1 MDFLEPFVKRLKG
14 PLLLLLGIDV
24 LCGYSLLKGEGEP
37 PQIPVFNKVSVILV
51 WILSIVAAAWLYRKD
66 RELEAAQVRRRDEE
80 KARSDAEEK
89 LPGVIKSLLT
99 KGEAPRDIWT
109 RPMLQLPLPEAV
121 FDEVFQVFDGALR
134 ATSQAL
140 SEWLPELD
148 RSRIRANL
156 FLPTSEGARNGD
168 VCDLVIP
175 AHALAA
181 PNGLQ
186 KNMQA
191 ADERAVTFR
200 PNQGATGRVFAE
212 KRAVGV
218 LTHPGWLNEKDSSR
232 QKEIE
237 RWIYVRL
244 HPEADLSRPG
254 EALQTASGK
263 GQFEMNDFQNRRVD
277 ETLAW
282 LISVPIFLKI
292 DEALE
297 VVGVF
302 NLDCLD
308 YQITPE
314 QLRMIYY
321 SIAPFA
327 GAVSGVMHALPMDR
341 VAIVRVRE

>member
-1 MDFLEPFVKRLKG
+1 MDFLKPFVARLKG
-14 PLLLLLGIDV
+14 PLLLLLAICS
-24 LCGYSLLKGEGEP
+24 LCGTMLLKAEGQP
-37 PQIPVFNKVSVILV
+37 PRIPTGNTISFILV
-51 WILSIVAAAWLYRKD
+51 CVFSISVAAWLYRKD
-66 RELEAAQVRRRDEE
+66 RDLEAGQTQRRDEE
-80 KARSDAEEK
+80 KAREE

-99 KGEAPRDIWT
+99 KGEAQRDIWT

-121 FDEVFQVFDGALR
+121 FDEVFQVFDAALR
-134 ATSQAL
+134 EA
-140 SEWLPELD
+140 
-148 RSRIRANL
+148 SRFFEFVDEFEDSNLRVNL
-156 FLPTSEGARNGD
+156 FLPRSEGARNGD

-175 AHALAA
+175 THPQAA
-181 PNGLQ
+181 PDGLQ

-191 ADERAVTFR
+191 VDERAVTFR

-218 LTHPGWLNEKDSSR
+218 LTHPAWLNETDNVR

-237 RWIYVRL
+237 RWVYVRL
-244 HPEADLSRPG
+244 HPEADLSKPG
-254 EALQTASGK
+254 EGLRTATGK
-263 GQFEMNDFQNRRVD
+263 SPFEMTDFQNRRVA

-282 LISVPIFLKI
+282 IISVPIFLKI

-314 QLRMIYY
+314 QLRRIYY

-327 GAVSGVMHALPMDR
+327 GALSGVVHALPTDR